1 MIKITNKVA
10 TDNVRKVLLN
20 NFLNDTFTNKINLL
34 RGVYRDDN
42 DKPYVLESVKEAK
55 KILLYSNHEYLDSAG
70 D

>member
-34 RGVYRDDN
+34 RGVYRDDY
-42 DKPYVLESVKEAK
+42 DKPYVLVR
-55 KILLYSNHEYLDSAG
+55 LPYTGTPWNDRGY
-70 D
+70 